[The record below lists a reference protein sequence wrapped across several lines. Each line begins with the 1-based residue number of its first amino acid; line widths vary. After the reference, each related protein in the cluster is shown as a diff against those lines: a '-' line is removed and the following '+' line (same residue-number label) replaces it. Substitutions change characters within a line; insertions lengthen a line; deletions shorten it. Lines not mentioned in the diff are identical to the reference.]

1 MRYEEDQKMTQ
12 LLQRALSPSEE
23 PDFWLNQKIIRQME
37 EQRMAQEQQKEIVQ
51 KKEMRKR
58 KRPLAALVAVC
69 VLAFGSLG
77 VYAAWKYLTPGE
89 VAVHTGD
96 EKLAEAFQGEDA
108 VYINETQSYGGYD
121 VTLLGLVSGKDLSQ
135 QAFFADGVY
144 QADRTY
150 FVTAIT
156 NSDGTPIPDPRDAF
170 DEEGNVVREIDC
182 PDFFVSPLI
191 QGCNPARFNIFLMDG
206 GASWFVEDGVMYRI
220 CQCNNVEIF
229 ADRTI
234 YVAVIDGSDF
244 YDSSAYVYNEADGT
258 IARNENYTGLNALF
272 VLPLD
277 ASKADPAAVDE
288 VIREVEAFWG
298 GGTEST
304 DNGEAGETGEAAE
317 DAGTGEAGEAGE
329 DADTEGAG
337 EAGEDAETEG
347 AGETAETGETKEV
360 FLESTAQ

>member
-1 MRYEEDQKMTQ
+1 MRYEEDQKITQ

-23 PDFWLNQKIIRQME
+23 PDFWLNQKIIHQME

-258 IARNENYTGLNALF
+258 IARNENYAGLNALF

-304 DNGEAGETGEAAE
+304 DNGEAGEDAETEEAGEAAE
-317 DAGTGEAGEAGE
+317 DAE
-329 DADTEGAG
+329 TEGAG
-337 EAGEDAETEG
+337 EAGEGAETEG